1 MPRQA
6 RVRSDSGMYHVM
18 LRGINKQRIFHEAI
32 DYKCFLDTLRTYRD
46 ICGFQLYAWC
56 LMPNHVHLLIGESPQ
71 GETISQIMKRIGAK
85 YVYWYNLRY
94 ERNGPLF
101 QDRFKS
107 EAVKDDAYF
116 LTVLRYIHH
125 NPLKAGFPDGL
136 SDYPHSSY
144 ASYLAEDAACPFDT
158 SKVFSLI
165 SKSEFENW
173 HLQCDDKACLDL
185 NEKTAVRG
193 ITDEQALFIMNKAA
207 GAANAEDFQKLA
219 DKRQSKTITRMRKSG
234 ASLRQIS
241 RLSGISLARVRKML
255 AS

>member
-1 MPRQA
+1 MRA
-6 RVRSDSGMYHVM
+6 
-18 LRGINKQRIFHEAI
+18 
-32 DYKCFLDTLRTYRD
+32 YRD

-94 ERNGPLF
+94 ERIGPLF

-116 LTVLRYIHH
+116 LTVLRYIHR
-125 NPLKAGFPDGL
+125 NPLKGGIAAEL
-136 SDYPHSSY
+136 SFYPHSSY
-144 ASYLAEDAACPFDT
+144 ASYLAEGPACPADT
-158 SKVFSLI
+158 SKLFSLI

-173 HLQCDDKACLDL
+173 HLQSDENACLDL

-193 ITDEQALFIMNKAA
+193 IADEQALIIMNKAA
-207 GAANAEDFQKLA
+207 DTANAEDFQKLSET
-219 DKRQSKTITRMRKSG
+219 Q
-234 ASLRQIS
+234 
-241 RLSGISLARVRKML
+241 
-255 AS
+255 